1 MWPVDRDKTSLRR
14 KYSQK
19 SVINISNQKRK
30 NDTLRSGHMS
40 NPWKCDHGDAPSDS
54 CVDERGQTYF
64 LMQVSS
70 IIVMESQSTVLEV
83 LCTPSFFTSVFCFS
97 RRLSGGSKG
106 SSAQESK
113 ATGHLKQVTYRTPL
127 YFFETV

>member
-1 MWPVDRDKTSLRR
+1 
-14 KYSQK
+14 
-19 SVINISNQKRK
+19 
-30 NDTLRSGHMS
+30 MS

-106 SSAQESK
+106 SSAQESNK
-113 ATGHLKQVTYRTPL
+113 GHRTPQAGYL
-127 YFFETV
+127 PDTVIFL